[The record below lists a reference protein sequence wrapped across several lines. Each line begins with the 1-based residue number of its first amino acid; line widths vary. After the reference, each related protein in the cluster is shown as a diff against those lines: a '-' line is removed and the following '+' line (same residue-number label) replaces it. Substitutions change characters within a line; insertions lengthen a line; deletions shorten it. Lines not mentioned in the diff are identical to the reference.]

1 MEALALHTGVPKVHW
16 EDNTH
21 CIYVI
26 EDKIVSTRVKHIDI
40 TVCFIQ
46 EKFYDGIF
54 PPNMRSLV
62 SHHKICAPTYVQVQL
77 SYVVLNG

>member
-21 CIYVI
+21 CICVI
-26 EDKIVSTRVKHIDI
+26 EDKIVSTRVKPIDI

-46 EKFYDGIF
+46 
-54 PPNMRSLV
+54 
-62 SHHKICAPTYVQVQL
+62 
-77 SYVVLNG
+77 